1 MPGLHLKDS
10 SVRRIKC
17 RSLTRA
23 RGFLAGVHIGIISI
37 SDEGRGPLSVPTW
50 YAYDAGGNLR
60 IMTGRES
67 QKGQLLAR
75 AGRFSRCVQ
84 TGNSAVQVR
93 QRRGAIVSSEARISS
108 AICAPSRRYLGKKM
122 GDRYVEETR
131 NLPTHSD
138 NVLVRMRPERWLT
151 TDYSKENGAV

>member
-1 MPGLHLKDS
+1 MPGLHRKDL

-23 RGFLAGVHIGIISI
+23 RGFLAGVHIGIISV
-37 SDEGRGPLSVPTW
+37 SDEGRGPLSVSTW
-50 YAYDAGGNLR
+50 YAYDGGGNLR

-93 QRRGAIVSSEARISS
+93 QRRGAIVSSEARIVERDLRPL
-108 AICAPSRRYLGKKM
+108 ARRYLGKKM
-122 GDRYVEETR
+122 GDHYVEETR

-138 NVLVRMRPERWLT
+138 NL
-151 TDYSKENGAV
+151 